1 MKKLKRK
8 KYITVVCIPDDSSRV
23 FSLKMRSYIFYSLA
37 ILWMIG
43 IGLSI
48 YIISKHINYR
58 ATLEYNKYLLIKDKA
73 FAKDVLDMKSTVEQV
88 SQIDKQMRDLLQLK
102 SKNAM
107 IKYTGLGGPSYVDD
121 ASMLEK
127 CLKDG
132 KDTISKSAF
141 DLAVKYV
148 NDEAKDKEKSF
159 QEIIKYIT
167 DQRAKLTAVP
177 SGWPLKGW
185 ITSGFGSRL
194 DPFSG
199 ALTFHEGVDIVND
212 VGTPVKATA
221 DGVVS
226 MAGWE
231 KSFGYTVVINHGNG
245 YTTRYGHM
253 LKYICSEGQCI
264 KKGQVIGYLGNT
276 GRSTAPHLHYEVRLN
291 GVAVNP
297 VKYLNKEIALK

>member
-1 MKKLKRK
+1 MKKFKRK
-8 KYITVVCIPDDSSRV
+8 KHITVLCVPDDSSRV
-23 FSLKMRSYIFYSLA
+23 FSVKMRSFVFYSLA
-37 ILWMIG
+37 ILWLV
-43 IGLSI
+43 GLAFSI
-48 YIISKHINYR
+48 FIISRHTNYR
-58 ATLEYNKYLLIKDKA
+58 ATLEYNKYLINKNRE
-73 FAKDVLDMKSTVEQV
+73 FAKDVLDMKETVDRV
-88 SQIDKQMRDLLQLK
+88 AQIDKQMRELLQLK
-102 SKNAM
+102 SKNGM

-127 CLKDG
+127 CLKNE

-141 DLAVKYV
+141 DLAVKCV
-148 NDEAKDKEKSF
+148 NEKAKDKEKSF

-177 SGWPLKGW
+177 AGWPLKGW

-194 DPFSG
+194 DPFTG

-212 VGTPVKATA
+212 LGTPVKATA
-221 DGVVS
+221 DGVIS
-226 MAGWE
+226 TAGWE
-231 KSFGYTVVINHGNG
+231 KSFGYVVAINHGNG
-245 YTTRYGHM
+245 YSTRYGHL
-253 LKYICSEGQCI
+253 LKYSCSLGQCV
-264 KKGQVIGYLGNT
+264 KKGQVIGYLGNS